1 MSGRTR
7 SQKAFVKH
15 SREESG
21 DGSRH
26 MSLVVRWIS
35 FVATFTC
42 RREIVGANRPR
53 SAAKSQH
60 DLTRSNTVRFGDGFE
75 APDHPP
81 RWRGHDAP
89 NSSSASS
96 ERPM

>member
-15 SREESG
+15 WREESG

-35 FVATFTC
+35 FVATFSC

-60 DLTRSNTVRFGDGFE
+60 EPHQIQHGPIRDGFE

-89 NSSSASS
+89 NSWSASS
-96 ERPM
+96 